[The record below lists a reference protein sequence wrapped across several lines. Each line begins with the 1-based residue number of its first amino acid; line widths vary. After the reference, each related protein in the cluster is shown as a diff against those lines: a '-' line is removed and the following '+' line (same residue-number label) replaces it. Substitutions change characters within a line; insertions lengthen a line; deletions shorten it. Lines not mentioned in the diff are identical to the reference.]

1 MKRRFASRKRRG
13 FIFAALLVIIFFMPL
28 RPAFAIFGMGDVV
41 FDPSAYATLGH
52 IWNEDIS
59 TGAKI
64 IQEYNELIKIYSTG
78 MSLYNFSRAMA
89 VGFHSGQRAAW
100 MMAVEP
106 AVNDYT
112 ESRYG
117 ETAMWPQV
125 MNGAPAYAPQAW
137 TAATVP
143 MNVYP
148 YFNAQVAI
156 GSTMADLATVEAMD
170 GSAKKCLQIIARHQL
185 NTPLNQ
191 LAFLGLRFSQN
202 NDTDSTNSQIEQLNM
217 LNASNSQAVNEA
229 RTQSMIHS
237 CEVEQQMI
245 ANKIQRDQ
253 LANRLNFMAQVDQYS
268 VSEGPDWGN
277 AASAISTYRSQ

>member
-1 MKRRFASRKRRG
+1 MKNRFISFGRG
-13 FIFAALLVIIFFMPL
+13 AAIMTAMLVGLALLPVQ
-28 RPAFAIFGMGDVV
+28 PALAILGFGDIV
-41 FDPSAYATLGH
+41 FDPSSYATLGH
-52 IWNEDIS
+52 IWQQDIS

-64 IQEYNELIKIYSTG
+64 IQEYNQLVKIYTTG

-89 VGFHSGQRAAW
+89 QSFHSGQRAAW

-117 ETAMWPQV
+117 ETILWPRM
-125 MNGAPAYAPQAW
+125 MNGGPALAPQAW

-143 MNVYP
+143 MNPYP
-148 YFNAQVAI
+148 YFNAQAAM
-156 GSTMADLATVEAMD
+156 GSTLADLATVEAMD
-170 GSAKKCLQIIARHQL
+170 GSATKCLEIVARHQL

-202 NDTDSTNSQIEQLNM
+202 DDGTGTNSQIEQLNM
-217 LNASNSQAVNEA
+217 LNASHGQAVNEA
-229 RTQSMIHS
+229 RTQSMIQS
-237 CEVEQQMI
+237 CEVQQQII

-253 LANRLNFMAQVDQYS
+253 IANRLNFMGQVDQYA
-268 VSEGPDWGN
+268 VSEAPMWGN
-277 AASAISTYRSQ
+277 AASSISNYRSQ

>member
-1 MKRRFASRKRRG
+1 MRNRFVSFGRG
-13 FIFAALLVIIFFMPL
+13 AAIMTAIVIGLALVPVQ
-28 RPAFAIFGMGDVV
+28 PALAIFGIGDIV
-41 FDPSAYATLGH
+41 FDPSSYATLGH
-52 IWNEDIS
+52 IWQEDIS

-64 IQEYNELIKIYSTG
+64 IQEYNQLVKIYTTG

-89 VGFHSGQRAAW
+89 QSFRSGQRAAW

-117 ETAMWPQV
+117 ETILWPRM
-125 MNGAPAYAPQAW
+125 MNGGPALAPQAW

-143 MNVYP
+143 MNAYP
-148 YFNAQVAI
+148 YFNAQAAI
-156 GSTMADLATVEAMD
+156 GSTLADLATVEAMD
-170 GSAKKCLQIIARHQL
+170 GSATKCLQIVARHQL

-202 NDTDSTNSQIEQLNM
+202 DDGSGTNSQIEQLNM
-217 LNASNSQAVNEA
+217 LNASHGQAVNEA
-229 RTQSMIHS
+229 RTQSMIQS
-237 CEVEQQMI
+237 CEVQQQII

-253 LANRLNFMAQVDQYS
+253 IANRLNFMGQVDQYA
-268 VSEGPDWGN
+268 VSEPAMWGDA
-277 AASAISTYRSQ
+277 AASISNYRSQ

>member
-1 MKRRFASRKRRG
+1 MKDRFVSFGRG
-13 FIFAALLVIIFFMPL
+13 AAIMTAIFVGLALIPIQ
-28 RPAFAIFGMGDVV
+28 PALAIFGIGDVV
-41 FDPSAYATLGH
+41 FDPSSYAALGH
-52 IWNEDIS
+52 IWQEDIS

-64 IQEYNELIKIYSTG
+64 IQEYNQLVKIYTTG

-89 VGFHSGQRAAW
+89 QSFRSGQRAAW

-117 ETAMWPQV
+117 ETILWPRM
-125 MNGAPAYAPQAW
+125 MNGGPALAPQAW

-143 MNVYP
+143 MNAYP
-148 YFNAQVAI
+148 YFNAQSAI
-156 GSTMADLATVEAMD
+156 GSTLADLATVEAMD
-170 GSAKKCLQIIARHQL
+170 GSAKKCLQVVAQHRF
-185 NTPLNQ
+185 NGPLNQ

-202 NDTDSTNSQIEQLNM
+202 DDGSGTNSQIEQLNM
-217 LNASNSQAVNEA
+217 LNASQGQAVNEA

-237 CEVEQQMI
+237 CEVEQQII

-253 LANRLNFMAQVDQYS
+253 IANRLNFMGQVDQYS
-268 VSEGPDWGN
+268 VSEASMWGD
-277 AASAISTYRSQ
+277 AAGSISNYRSQ